1 MHMSSESLLVI
12 LFVGLVAGWLA
23 GQIVQGTGFGL
34 IGDLIIGIL
43 GAFIG
48 SWLLPQLG
56 IHLGTGLISAIVN
69 ATIGAVL
76 LLLIVRLVRGGWM
89 GMAKELVA
97 SIDSSA
103 ARAGRG
109 LDSATKW
116 RSMTATGYQ
125 LTARA

>member
-23 GQIVQGTGFGL
+23 GQIVQGTGFGILGDLL
-34 IGDLIIGIL
+34 IGIV

-56 IHLGTGLISAIVN
+56 IHLGTGVIGAIVN

-76 LLLIVRLVRGGWM
+76 LLLVMRLVRGGGW
-89 GMAKELVA
+89 G
-97 SIDSSA
+97 SSW
-103 ARAGRG
+103 RGGWGRR
-109 LDSATKW
+109 W
-116 RSMTATGYQ
+116 
-125 LTARA
+125 

>member
-1 MHMSSESLLVI
+1 MHMSSESLLVV

-34 IGDLIIGIL
+34 IGDLIVGIL
-43 GAFIG
+43 GAFFG

-76 LLLIVRLVRGGWM
+76 LLLIVRLVRGGGW
-89 GMAKELVA
+89 GWQR
-97 SIDSSA
+97 SW
-103 ARAGRG
+103 
-109 LDSATKW
+109 W
-116 RSMTATGYQ
+116 R
-125 LTARA
+125 R